1 MDTNHFAKNALKN
14 TGFHVI
20 IIYQKTFLNDIYW
33 LNAGDGI
40 WTHEPLR
47 DKSLSLTPLT
57 KLGDSRIGLA
67 VQNR

>member
-1 MDTNHFAKNALKN
+1 MDTNHFAKNVLKN

-40 WTHEPLR
+40 
-47 DKSLSLTPLT
+47 
-57 KLGDSRIGLA
+57 
-67 VQNR
+67 